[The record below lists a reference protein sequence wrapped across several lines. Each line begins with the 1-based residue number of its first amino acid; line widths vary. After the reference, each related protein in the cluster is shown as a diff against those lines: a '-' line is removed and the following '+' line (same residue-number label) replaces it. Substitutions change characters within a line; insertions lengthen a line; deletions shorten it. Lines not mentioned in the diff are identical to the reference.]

1 MFGIFN
7 KDLKHRKMK
16 SICSTALLV
25 LLFFVGWAQEDH
37 ISQMRKDVKYLASDK
52 LEGRETGTKSEKKA
66 AKYISKRMKELGIL
80 PAGMDGGYY
89 QDFEFKP
96 KPHPHAD
103 SAEMASVEAISARNV
118 IGYIDNNQSNLVV
131 IGAHYDHLGYGAEG
145 SLYKGEP
152 AIHNGADDNASGVAL
167 MLALADYAKEN
178 KDANYLFIAFS
189 GEEKGLWGSNYY
201 MKNPTLDTSEI
212 SYMLNF
218 DMVGRLNEEKKLAV
232 NGVGTSPVFKRDLEK
247 VNADSTFKLIFSESG
262 VGPSDHTSFYL
273 RGYPALHFFTGQHA
287 DYHRP
292 ADDWEKLNYEGMDL
306 LRVYL
311 EKLMTEL
318 NSEPDIP
325 FEKTKDEESRKA
337 PKFSVTLG
345 VVPDY
350 LFDGKGM
357 RIDGV
362 SDGKPAQ
369 NAGIKAGDI
378 VIRLGE
384 IEVTGMRDYM
394 TALSS
399 FNKGDL
405 TEVEIIRDGQKMVLP
420 LQF

>member
-1 MFGIFN
+1 
-7 KDLKHRKMK
+7 MK
-16 SICSTALLV
+16 SISLTVIMA
-25 LLFFVGWAQEDH
+25 FVFVCGWAQVDH
-37 ISQMRKDVKYLASDK
+37 IIQMKEDVKYLASDK

-66 AKYISKRMKELGIL
+66 AKYISKRMKKLGII
-80 PAGMDGGYY
+80 PAGLEGSYY

-103 SAEMASVEAISARNV
+103 SAEMAAVEPISARNV

-167 MLALADYAKEN
+167 MLALAGYAQDN

-189 GEEKGLWGSNYY
+189 GEEKGLWGSNYF
-201 MKNPTLDTSEI
+201 MKNPTIDTSEI

-218 DMVGRLNEEKKLAV
+218 DMVGRLNEEKKLAI
-232 NGVGTSPVFKRDLEK
+232 NGVGTSPVFINDLQ
-247 VNADSTFKLIFSESG
+247 NANSDSTFKLILSESG

-273 RGYPALHFFTGQHA
+273 RGYPALHFFTGQHP

-325 FEKTKDEESRKA
+325 FSKTKDEESRKA

-350 LFDGKGM
+350 LFDGEGM

-369 NAGIKAGDI
+369 KAGIKAGDI

-384 IEVTGMRDYM
+384 TEVTGMRSYM
-394 TALSS
+394 TALGA
-399 FNKGDL
+399 FNKGDQ
-405 TEVEIIRDGQKMVLP
+405 TEVEIIRDEEKIVLP